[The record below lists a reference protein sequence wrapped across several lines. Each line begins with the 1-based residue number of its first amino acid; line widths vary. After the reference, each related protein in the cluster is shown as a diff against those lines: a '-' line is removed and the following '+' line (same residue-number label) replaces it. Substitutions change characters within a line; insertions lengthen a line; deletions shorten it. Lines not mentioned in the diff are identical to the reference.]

1 MDNISSYMKR
11 ILGLRKVLRFIRV
24 IALFIVFAFALSESE
39 SDFPSYRE
47 NTIKSTHEEIII
59 HSHTNIKINEVD
71 KRLAQKARS
80 ISLIGILTAILVILI
95 TIPIELIFVRCPKCN
110 SYIWSQRYTPHFCE
124 RCGQKFNK

>member
-24 IALFIVFAFALSESE
+24 IALFVVFAFALSESE

-71 KRLAQKARS
+71 KRLAQKARN

-95 TIPIELIFVRCPKCN
+95 TIPIELTFVKGVDKN
-110 SYIWSQRYTPHFCE
+110 LTS
-124 RCGQKFNK
+124 NKKINIITRRI